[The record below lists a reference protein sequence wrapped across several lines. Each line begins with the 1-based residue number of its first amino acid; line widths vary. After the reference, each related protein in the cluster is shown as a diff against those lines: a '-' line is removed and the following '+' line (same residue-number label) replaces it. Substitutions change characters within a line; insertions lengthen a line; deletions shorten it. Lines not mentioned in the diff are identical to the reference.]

1 MLEYHVA
8 YYPIEDGWY
17 LATVLDFPGVVTQG
31 KTLPAARRMVRS
43 ALEEMAAWYMEE
55 GESFPKPN
63 PRARDRKAVLVEPI
77 RLTARVRSG
86 VAS

>member
-8 YYPIEDGWY
+8 YFPIEDGWY

-86 VAS
+86 VIC